1 MSRTAE
7 AAFLL
12 ERRAQDGPGGHPG
25 YYQESG
31 RGSEGLQ
38 NLCAIGWTSQGE
50 ILESALQATGLFMLL
65 LVILL

>member
-1 MSRTAE
+1 M
-7 AAFLL
+7 
-12 ERRAQDGPGGHPG
+12 AQGGHPG